1 MLTFLSAILHAIV
14 AEFEKNG
21 IRCWYAPRDIVPG
34 ASWVSAITEAI
45 QSVKVQVLVFT
56 DESNVSRQV
65 MNEVAVAFNEGK
77 TIVPFRLTDAKMSG
91 EFEYYL
97 SRVHWLDAVKPPLN
111 DNVVQLRQYVG
122 DILSGADKVAG
133 ISEQPMLPIQPTVKG
148 RQISP
153 ATLIGIIAALLVVF
167 ILIVLLLLQSYKS
180 YQQPGQSEPF
190 ISAYGDGGGADG
202 HDTAEG
208 GSISD
213 GDTSTGGE
221 TEGTS
226 AGTDAGDPADATD
239 PTNTTDG
246 TDSVNTADT
255 TDSSDTTDTKD
266 TTDSTDTSNV
276 ENTEAGSA
284 EDKAEG
290 DVTDSTTDTA
300 TDDTSD
306 STTDNSKTTDN
317 ETENTDNKSDST
329 TGAEKSGETGK
340 TTDTEDKSSGDKLS
354 SDSSQETTDSGKTD
368 KTDSGKTEEKDVSD
382 MTVEELERAAKKG
395 NVEACDELGAMYYD
409 GEGVDQDYG
418 KALLYLN
425 RADENNTK
433 SARTYKLLGNMYYM
447 GKGVEE
453 SDATSGKYYAKAIE
467 LGIEDPAVWS
477 NYGMILY
484 RDDNFS
490 ESAKYFAK
498 AAKSNKDPMTMYN
511 AGLAYYGAEDYD
523 IALTW
528 FGKTIEG
535 GYSRPDDVRR
545 QIQSMVDAGQI
556 SEKDAKKWLE

>member
-1 MLTFLSAILHAIV
+1 MSENTNADVFVSYSSKNKNVADAIV

-45 QSVKVQVLVFT
+45 QSAKVQVLVFT

-133 ISEQPMLPIQPTVKG
+133 ISEQPMLPIQPTVKS
-148 RQISP
+148 RRISP
-153 ATLIGIIAALLVVF
+153 AILIGIIAAFLVVF
-167 ILIVLLLLQSYKS
+167 LLIVLLLLQSYKS
-180 YQQPGQSEPF
+180 YQQPGQSEPV

-226 AGTDAGDPADATD
+226 AGTDAGDPANTTD
-239 PTNTTDG
+239 SANTTDG
-246 TDSVNTADT
+246 TDSVNTSDT
-255 TDSSDTTDTKD
+255 TDSANATDPADNTD
-266 TTDSTDTSNV
+266 ATDSTGIADAGNADAGTS
-276 ENTEAGSA
+276 
-284 EDKAEG
+284 EDKAAG
-290 DVTDSTTDTA
+290 NVTDITTDTA

-306 STTDNSKTTDN
+306 STTDNSKNTDN
-317 ETENTDNKSDST
+317 AAENTDDKSDST
-329 TGAEKSGETGK
+329 ADSGK
-340 TTDTEDKSSGDKLS
+340 RIDQA
-354 SDSSQETTDSGKTD
+354 SDSSQETADSGKTD

-425 RADENNTK
+425 RAEENNTK

-453 SDATSGKYYAKAIE
+453 SDATSGKYYAKAID

-523 IALTW
+523 NALTW
-528 FGKTIEG
+528 FGKTIDG
-535 GYSRPDDVRR
+535 GYSRPDDVRG
-545 QIQSMVDAGQI
+545 QIQSMVDDGLV
-556 SEKDAKKWLE
+556 SEKEANKWLE

>member
-1 MLTFLSAILHAIV
+1 MSEKTSADVFVSYSSKNKNVADAIV

-133 ISEQPMLPIQPTVKG
+133 ISEQPMLPIQPTVKS

-153 ATLIGIIAALLVVF
+153 AILIGIIAALLVVF
-167 ILIVLLLLQSYKS
+167 LLIVLLLLQSYKS

-190 ISAYGDGGGADG
+190 ISAYGDGGSADG

-226 AGTDAGDPADATD
+226 VGTEAGDPANTTD
-239 PTNTTDG
+239 SANTTDG
-246 TDSVNTADT
+246 TDSVST
-255 TDSSDTTDTKD
+255 SDTTDA
-266 TTDSTDTSNV
+266 TDSTDTADEGNA
-276 ENTEAGSA
+276 EASTA

-290 DVTDSTTDTA
+290 DVTDSTTDTV
-300 TDDTSD
+300 TDATSD

-329 TGAEKSGETGK
+329 TGAEKRIEQ
-340 TTDTEDKSSGDKLS
+340 S

-368 KTDSGKTEEKDVSD
+368 KTDSGKTEEKDVSE

-425 RADENNTK
+425 RAEENNTK

-453 SDATSGKYYAKAIE
+453 SDAISGKYYAKAIE

-484 RDDNFS
+484 RDDNFP

-523 IALTW
+523 NALTW
-528 FGKTIEG
+528 FGKTIDG